1 MVLLSTRIK
10 QPLRNELAMKSTK
23 TPLDIDKFLEQNRKD
38 PSLNSFS
45 RESIQVILER
55 IKLFEANNADVDY
68 DWRDFFAE
76 AKEVWAEGLL
86 TIPHDELVI
95 DDADI
100 ARLDKIKTLKKE
112 GKRCSDLIYEAAAI
126 IAENNDFVPLK
137 SARFLI

>member
-1 MVLLSTRIK
+1 MMLLSTRIK

-23 TPLDIDKFLEQNRKD
+23 TVLDIDKFLEQNRKD

-55 IKLFEANNADVDY
+55 IKLFEANNVDVDY
-68 DWRDFFAE
+68 EWRDFFAE

-100 ARLDKIKTLKKE
+100 ARLDKIKMLKKE

>member
-1 MVLLSTRIK
+1 MMLLSTRIK

-23 TPLDIDKFLEQNRKD
+23 TVLDIDKFLEQNRKD

-55 IKLFEANNADVDY
+55 IKLFEANNVDVDY

-100 ARLDKIKTLKKE
+100 ARLDKIKMLKKE